1 MSARAPEGRTS
12 DAAGVSRA
20 PFGSTR
26 AGVPVEIFTLANG
39 CGVEARIMTYG
50 GTLVSVATP
59 DRHGSIAEITLRHDR
74 LAEYESDSMAT
85 GALIGRCANRIANG
99 RFTLGGET
107 YQLTTNAGR
116 DHLHGGAVGFQR
128 VVWSAEPFARG
139 SDVGVVLRHVSPDGD
154 EGYPGTVRVRV
165 TCTLTTRD
173 ELVFDYHATTDRPT
187 PVNLTQH
194 SYFNLGGYGVNDVLD
209 HELTIAASRFTPMS
223 ERLIPTGEIR
233 RVAGTPFDFATPHSI
248 GERIDADDEQLRY
261 GDGYDHNFVLDR
273 IGVRDGLALAARL
286 HSPLS
291 GRTLEVLTTE
301 PGMQLYTGNA
311 LGLPSPGA
319 DGPRFRPNGAVALET
334 QHFPDAPNEPHFP
347 SVILRPGET
356 FRSRTVYRFTS
367 DRRS

>member
-1 MSARAPEGRTS
+1 VSARAPERGTS
-12 DAAGVSRA
+12 GVPNITRA
-20 PFGSTR
+20 PFGRTR
-26 AGVPVEIFTLANG
+26 GGVPVELFTLANG
-39 CGVEARIMTYG
+39 RGVEARIMTYG
-50 GTLVSVATP
+50 GTLVSVTTP
-59 DRHGSIAEITLRHDR
+59 DRDGAIAEVTLRHDT

-99 RFTLGGET
+99 RCTLDGET
-107 YQLTTNAGR
+107 YQLTTNVGR
-116 DHLHGGAVGFQR
+116 DHLHGGTVGFQR

-139 SDVGVVLRHVSPDGD
+139 SDVGVVLRHVSPDGE

-165 TCTLTTRD
+165 TCTLTARD
-173 ELVFDYHATTDRPT
+173 ELIFDYCATTDRPT

-194 SYFNLGGYGVNDVLD
+194 SYFNLGGDGVSDVLD
-209 HELTIAASRFTPMS
+209 HELTMAASRFTPMS

-233 RVAGTPFDFATPHSI
+233 SVTGTPFDFTTPHAI

-273 IGVRDGLALAARL
+273 LDVRDGLALAARL
-286 HSPLS
+286 HSPRS

-311 LGLPSPGA
+311 LGPHSPGA
-319 DGPRFRPNGAVALET
+319 DGPRFRPHGAVALET

-347 SVILRPGET
+347 SVILRPGEA

-367 DRRS
+367 G